1 MRAFKPAVL
10 LMLSGLASALERQ
23 TVHINDLKA
32 EKPIRTETFNFA
44 ENTFQEKPALE
55 GSALVGIIIGYCIV
69 IIFFALAAYLIIT
82 DEIKRHR
89 TYEALI
95 ARDIRRLK
103 NECNQTPADI
113 TRIDTEFDEAEAN
126 RGKKIDATAAAL
138 ELAEIN

>member
-1 MRAFKPAVL
+1 MV
-10 LMLSGLASALERQ
+10 GL
-23 TVHINDLKA
+23 
-32 EKPIRTETFNFA
+32 
-44 ENTFQEKPALE
+44 
-55 GSALVGIIIGYCIV
+55 IIGYCIV
-69 IIFFALAAYLIIT
+69 VVFFAIAAYLIIT

-103 NECNQTPADI
+103 NECNQTPAEID
-113 TRIDTEFDEAEAN
+113 RIDNEFAEAEAN